1 MAYTVDSYI
10 TDRPVAANALPA
22 ERVAFIRRT
31 YAHVAGAML
40 AFAGLEALL
49 LKTSLGAQFIETVF
63 ARGGN
68 GAMLVLLLLFVGGG
82 YLAQYWAF
90 AATTRPMQYAGLALY
105 VLLEVMIF
113 LPILYVADNA
123 PTFAGQHVIA
133 KAGIM
138 TLTIFGGLTLAVF
151 VTRQDFSFLG
161 PILGVLSFGVLG
173 LIICAMIFGLDLGL
187 WFSFAMVGLAAAF
200 IIYDTSNVLHRFRTD
215 QDVGAALQLFAS
227 VALLFY
233 YILRIVMSS
242 NRR

>member
-1 MAYTVDSYI
+1 MSYTVDGYI

-22 ERVAFIRRT
+22 DRVAFIRRT
-31 YAHVAGAML
+31 YAHVAVAIL
-40 AFAGLEALL
+40 AFAGMEALL
-49 LKTSLGAQFIETVF
+49 LSTSLGEQFIQTVF

-105 VLLEVMIF
+105 VLLEVVIF
-113 LPILYVADNA
+113 LPMLYVADRY
-123 PTFAGQHVIA
+123 FANQHVIA

-138 TLTIFGGLTLAVF
+138 TLTIFGGLTTAVL
-151 VTRQDFSFLG
+151 VTRKDFSFLG
-161 PILGVLSFGVLG
+161 PILSVLSFGVLG
-173 LIICAMIFGLDLGL
+173 LIICALIFGLNLGT
-187 WFSFAMVGLAAAF
+187 WFSFGMVGLAAAF

-233 YILRIVMSS
+233 YILRILMSSS
-242 NRR
+242 NRN

>member
-1 MAYTVDSYI
+1 MAYTIDGYI
-10 TDRPVAANALPA
+10 SDRPIAADALPA
-22 ERVAFIRRT
+22 DRVAFIKRT
-31 YAHVAGAML
+31 YAHVAVAIL
-40 AFAGLEALL
+40 AFAGIEALL
-49 LKTSLGAQFIETVF
+49 LSTSLGEQFIQTVF

-105 VLLEVMIF
+105 VLLEVVIF
-113 LPILYVADNA
+113 LPMLYVADRY
-123 PTFAGQHVIA
+123 FADQHVIA

-138 TLTIFGGLTLAVF
+138 TMTIFAGLTMAVF
-151 VTRQDFSFLG
+151 VTKQDFSFLG
-161 PILGVLSFGVLG
+161 PILGVLSFGVIG
-173 LIICAMIFGLDLGL
+173 LIICAMLFHLDLGT

-200 IIYDTSNVLHRFRTD
+200 IIYDTSNILHRFRTD

-233 YILRIVMSS
+233 YILRILMSNS